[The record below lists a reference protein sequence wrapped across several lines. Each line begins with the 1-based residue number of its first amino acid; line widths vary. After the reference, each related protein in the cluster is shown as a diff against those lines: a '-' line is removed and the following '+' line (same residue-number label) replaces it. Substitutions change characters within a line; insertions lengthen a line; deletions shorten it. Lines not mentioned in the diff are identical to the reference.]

1 MDKNE
6 INKIIK
12 EGVDLFKNKKYEEA
26 IEIFQKVLE
35 QSIDIEKKLS
45 VLYWLGRCYFEKK
58 DFDKATDF
66 FSKRL
71 VIAENEQKITE
82 QLVSLDW
89 LGQCY
94 FEKKDFNKAI
104 NFFERQLA
112 IVKKKQNIAAQ
123 LNCLFWLGQCYFEKK
138 DFDKAINF
146 FERQLALAEEKQ
158 NITGQLNSLHW
169 LGYICFKQG
178 DFDNAIMNFEKKLN
192 FVNQEE
198 DIYSQLDTLYWIAG
212 ATFFKGKKIE
222 NEALKEKAYEKSKIV
237 KSLVDI
243 HLGGEEKKKW
253 THRLVSLL
261 FPLEKYDEYFDEKK
275 TYILKELSFDV
286 ENRIDNHIASIL
298 AVLNVFPRELRKI
311 PLAHYTSPIVCEN
324 LFGLK
329 GKERSNMRMGSSTY
343 MNDPTEGNVLLELLN
358 QQDLELDNK
367 RELSLYNAFFACFS
381 TRVNDLNQFRLY
393 GKEDGVEASGCCL
406 VLNKERD
413 WLQDTYIASSY
424 RPLVNGGKE
433 LSISDDEI
441 KSNDSLKL
449 PLYQVAY
456 IAYLDEYIRESK
468 CEIKLTDDSRFGVL
482 LNKVGDNEE
491 WHEVRKVKL
500 QEALDDLIEYF
511 KTEEI
516 SEEDKSKLEYIRYL
530 FKDFAFRDE
539 EEFRLMQIE
548 KMDSDKIKYCKESN
562 SIYVPYSDITNMV
575 DEVILGTNYEKT
587 NQKRK
592 VEIFR
597 YQMKDFTHIQISH
610 SSLPINAN
618 LPYRKE

>member
-1 MDKNE
+1 MDRNK

-12 EGVDLFKNKKYEEA
+12 RGIDLFKNKKYTEA
-26 IEIFQKVLE
+26 IETFQKVLG
-35 QSIDIEKKLS
+35 QSIDIKKQLG
-45 VLYWLGRCYFEKK
+45 VLYGLGRCYFEKK
-58 DFDKATDF
+58 DFDNAIKF
-66 FSKRL
+66 FKKRL
-71 VIAENEQKITE
+71 DLAKKENNVKG
-82 QLVSLDW
+82 QLSSLF
-89 LGQCY
+89 L
-94 FEKKDFNKAI
+94 
-104 NFFERQLA
+104 
-112 IVKKKQNIAAQ
+112 
-123 LNCLFWLGQCYFEKK
+123 LGQCYFEKK
-138 DFDKAINF
+138 DFDKATEIF
-146 FERQLALAEEKQ
+146 GKQLNLAEQENDVGEQLIALYGLGRCCFEQKDFSESVEFFNRRLILAEDQQ
-158 NITGQLNSLHW
+158 NIEEQLRSRYWLEHCYFFIEGEKVTEQRKNNYNEIEGLFNKLEQRSRKFWEKPIGQLFFRCEK
-169 LGYICFKQG
+169 YEEY
-178 DFDNAIMNFEKKLN
+178 FE
-192 FVNQEE
+192 
-198 DIYSQLDTLYWIAG
+198 I
-212 ATFFKGKKIE
+212 
-222 NEALKEKAYEKSKIV
+222 
-237 KSLVDI
+237 
-243 HLGGEEKKKW
+243 KKKSI
-253 THRLVSLL
+253 LNEL
-261 FPLEKYDEYFDEKK
+261 FEVNSPDKNLESY
-275 TYILKELSFDV
+275 
-286 ENRIDNHIASIL
+286 IASIL
-298 AVLNVFPRELRKI
+298 AVLNIHQVELRKT
-311 PLAHYTSPIVCEN
+311 PLAHYTNPSVCEN

-343 MNDPTEGNVLLELLN
+343 MNDPTEGDVLLELLN

-367 RELSLYNAFFACFS
+367 RELSPYNAFFTCFS

-406 VLNKERD
+406 VFNKKGN
-413 WLQDTYIASSY
+413 WLQDTDIVSSY
-424 RPLVNGGKE
+424 RPFVNGGKE
-433 LSISDDEI
+433 LSTLDDEI
-441 KSNDSLKL
+441 KSNESLKL

-456 IAYLDEYIRESK
+456 IAYLDEYIKESK

>member
-1 MDKNE
+1 M
-6 INKIIK
+6 
-12 EGVDLFKNKKYEEA
+12 
-26 IEIFQKVLE
+26 Q
-35 QSIDIEKKLS
+35 
-45 VLYWLGRCYFEKK
+45 
-58 DFDKATDF
+58 
-66 FSKRL
+66 
-71 VIAENEQKITE
+71 
-82 QLVSLDW
+82 
-89 LGQCY
+89 
-94 FEKKDFNKAI
+94 
-104 NFFERQLA
+104 
-112 IVKKKQNIAAQ
+112 KKKKTLI
-123 LNCLFWLGQCYFEKK
+123 
-138 DFDKAINF
+138 INYLRHIGLQ
-146 FERQLALAEEKQ
+146 ERL
-158 NITGQLNSLHW
+158 
-169 LGYICFKQG
+169 
-178 DFDNAIMNFEKKLN
+178 
-192 FVNQEE
+192 
-198 DIYSQLDTLYWIAG
+198 
-212 ATFFKGKKIE
+212 FFKGKKE
-222 NEALKEKAYEKSKIV
+222 KDTTLKEKAYKDLAKIE
-237 KSLVDI
+237 SLI
-243 HLGGEEKKKW
+243 NSQHLGEDDRKKW
-253 THRLVSLL
+253 IEKLISAL
-261 FPLEKYDEYFDEKK
+261 FPLEKYDEYFDKKK

-286 ENRIDNHIASIL
+286 ENPIDNHIASIL
-298 AVLNVFPRELRKI
+298 AVLNVFPRELREI

-343 MNDPTEGNVLLELLN
+343 MNDPTEGDVLLELLN

-367 RELSLYNAFFACFS
+367 RELSPYNAFFTCFS

-424 RPLVNGGKE
+424 RPLVNGRKKLLVPDNE
-433 LSISDDEI
+433 FESEE
-441 KSNDSLKL
+441 SLKL

-456 IAYLDEYIRESK
+456 IAYLDEYIKESK

-491 WHEVRKVKL
+491 WHEVRKKKL
-500 QEALDDLIEYF
+500 EEALINLMKYF
-511 KTEEI
+511 KVESV
-516 SEEDKSKLEYIRYL
+516 SEEDRNKLEYIRYL

-548 KMDSDKIKYCKESN
+548 KMDSDKIQHCKESN

>member
-1 MDKNE
+1 MDKKKIDKL
-6 INKIIK
+6 INYGI
-12 EGVDLFKNKKYEEA
+12 DLFKNKKYTEA
-26 IEIFQKVLE
+26 IETFQKALG
-35 QSIDIEKKLS
+35 QPIDIKKQLG

-58 DFDKATDF
+58 DFDKATEIFGKKLNLAEKENDVSEQLIALYGLGRCYFEQKDF
-66 FSKRL
+66 SESVKFFNRRLILAEEQQNIEEQLKSRYWLQHCYFS
-71 VIAENEQKITE
+71 IEGGKITE
-82 QLVSLDW
+82 QRKNNYNEIERLLLEEKSQKSW
-89 LGQCY
+89 EKPIGQLPFVYEKYEEY
-94 FEKKDFNKAI
+94 FEI
-104 NFFERQLA
+104 
-112 IVKKKQNIAAQ
+112 KKKSIFNNLFEQN
-123 LNCLFWLGQCYFEKK
+123 
-138 DFDKAINF
+138 
-146 FERQLALAEEKQ
+146 
-158 NITGQLNSLHW
+158 S
-169 LGYICFKQG
+169 
-178 DFDNAIMNFEKKLN
+178 
-192 FVNQEE
+192 
-198 DIYSQLDTLYWIAG
+198 
-212 ATFFKGKKIE
+212 
-222 NEALKEKAYEKSKIV
+222 
-237 KSLVDI
+237 
-243 HLGGEEKKKW
+243 
-253 THRLVSLL
+253 
-261 FPLEKYDEYFDEKK
+261 
-275 TYILKELSFDV
+275 
-286 ENRIDNHIASIL
+286 ENRELEEQIATIL
-298 AVLNVFPRELRKI
+298 AVLNIHPIELDNT
-311 PLAHYTSPIVCEN
+311 PLAHYTNPSICEK
-324 LFGLK
+324 LFGLN
-329 GKERSNMRMGSSTY
+329 GEEQSDMRMGSSTY

-367 RELSLYNAFFACFS
+367 RELSPYNVFFACLS

-406 VLNKERD
+406 VFNKKGN
-413 WLQDTYIASSY
+413 WLQDTDIVSSY

-433 LSISDDEI
+433 LSTLDDEI

-456 IAYLDEYIRESK
+456 VAYLDEYVKEGK
-468 CEIKLTDDSRFGVL
+468 CDIKLPIENPKFGLL
-482 LNKVGDNEE
+482 LNNISNNEE
-491 WHEVRKVKL
+491 WHEIRKKKL
-500 QEALDDLIEYF
+500 EKALVDLMEYF
-511 KTEEI
+511 KTEKI